1 MQYDDVL
8 NEEFFPR
15 IGVSSEEAFK
25 LKETIEN
32 SNTMDGYNIL
42 GMSLRNNKEYILANG
57 FGYGKDNITFRVM
70 IFDLNDNYEMRFK
83 IENEKSHEVT
93 YNVEVFLKNERN
105 R

>member
-42 GMSLRNNKEYILANG
+42 GMSLRNNKEYILKFIG
-57 FGYGKDNITFRVM
+57 LPITYFELVNQHKFVR
-70 IFDLNDNYEMRFK
+70 I
-83 IENEKSHEVT
+83 
-93 YNVEVFLKNERN
+93 VEERIL
-105 R
+105 

>member
-32 SNTMDGYNIL
+32 SKTMNSYKIL
-42 GMSLRNNKEYILANG
+42 SMSLRNNGDFIMANG
-57 FGYGKDNITFRVM
+57 FGYGKDNITFRII
-70 IFDLNDNYEMRFK
+70 IFDLSDSYEMRFRV
-83 IENEKSHEVT
+83 ENENSHEVT

>member
-8 NEEFFPR
+8 NEEYFPR

-42 GMSLRNNKEYILANG
+42 GMSLRNNKEYILAN
-57 FGYGKDNITFRVM
+57 F
-70 IFDLNDNYEMRFK
+70 
-83 IENEKSHEVT
+83 
-93 YNVEVFLKNERN
+93 
-105 R
+105 